1 MINQISIWQMVV
13 DLCLVTSIL
22 VMAFRSIKASR
33 VQAILPRALE
43 IEATLRRAMLEAETT
58 GRHVNDQLLRR
69 EQNIHKYVSELER
82 HEKDLALSISEAE
95 SLAKELSLSCE
106 TARREGKE
114 LQTSLIEAESLSKSL
129 SQSHS
134 ARSTLATSSEIEIA
148 DEPEMARRVAPTP
161 ARQGSQKTKRSEM
174 SFSTK
179 QESPRASEWLDDQYE
194 ELDEEES
201 VQERPQS
208 KSGGLKE
215 VYDRAESMIK
225 QGKEFDAIVRATKLP
240 MEGVKRLAQM
250 IEIEREEEQERE
262 RMSPRK
268 RQADP
273 RLGALGATRR

>member
-22 VMAFRSIKASR
+22 VMAFRSIKTSR

-43 IEATLRRAMLEAETT
+43 IEAALRRAMMEAETT

-82 HEKDLALSISEAE
+82 HEKDLSLSISEAE

-106 TARREGKE
+106 TARREGKD
-114 LQTSLIEAESLSKSL
+114 LQASLIEAESLTKSL
-129 SQSHS
+129 ADSHPTRPTPSQM
-134 ARSTLATSSEIEIA
+134 EEVEEEEIA
-148 DEPEMARRVAPTP
+148 RRAAPAP
-161 ARQGSQKTKRSEM
+161 VRHVSQRSRSSEM

-179 QESPRASEWLDDQYE
+179 QQSPRANEWLDEQYE
-194 ELDEEES
+194 QVDEEET
-201 VQERPQS
+201 VDERPQS
-208 KSGGLKE
+208 KVGALKE
-215 VYDRAESMIK
+215 VYGRAESMIK
-225 QGKEFDAIVRATKLP
+225 QGKELDAIVRATNLP

-250 IEIEREEEQERE
+250 IEIEREEEQERT
-262 RMSPRK
+262 RMAPRK

>member
-22 VMAFRSIKASR
+22 VMAFRSIKTSR

-43 IEATLRRAMLEAETT
+43 IEAALRRAMMEAETT

-69 EQNIHKYVSELER
+69 EQNIHKYVSDLDR
-82 HEKDLALSISEAE
+82 HEKDLSLSIAEAE

-129 SQSHS
+129 SQ
-134 ARSTLATSSEIEIA
+134 ARSTRPTASEIAEIDEQEIA
-148 DEPEMARRVAPTP
+148 RRAAPVP
-161 ARQGSQKTKRSEM
+161 ARHIGKSAKRSEM

-179 QESPRASEWLDDQYE
+179 QKSPRANEWLDDQYE
-194 ELDEEES
+194 ELDEEEA
-201 VQERPQS
+201 VEERAQS
-208 KSGGLKE
+208 KVGGLKE

-225 QGKEFDAIVRATKLP
+225 QGKELDAIARATKLP
-240 MEGVKRLAQM
+240 VEGVKRLAQM
-250 IEIEREEEQERE
+250 IEIEREEERERE
-262 RMSPRK
+262 RTAPRK

>member
-13 DLCLVTSIL
+13 DLCLVTAIL
-22 VMAFRSIKASR
+22 VMAFRSIKTSR
-33 VQAILPRALE
+33 VQAILPKALE

-82 HEKDLALSISEAE
+82 HEKDLSLSISEAE

-114 LQTSLIEAESLSKSL
+114 LQTSLIEAEAFSASL
-129 SQSHS
+129 
-134 ARSTLATSSEIEIA
+134 ARSRPARATSSDTEVD
-148 DEPEMARRVAPTP
+148 DEQAIARRAALTP
-161 ARQGSQKTKRSEM
+161 VRQVGQGTSKEEI

-179 QESPRASEWLDDQYE
+179 RQSPRATEWLDGSYE
-194 ELDEEES
+194 DLDDES
-201 VQERPQS
+201 VVEERTQS
-208 KSGGLKE
+208 KIGGLKE
-215 VYDRAESMIK
+215 VYDRAEMMIK
-225 QGKEFDAIVRATKLP
+225 QGKELDAIARATQLP

-262 RMSPRK
+262 RMNPRK